1 MEIKVEKINVSKSYD
16 RNKIYT
22 PEDITSEV
30 IMPIIDV
37 ERLDTT
43 LDTSSITLLNNDKKP
58 IVPFTRMKITITNDD
73 GTAEKI
79 YRLVYTDNVE
89 KLNYTVNERY
99 KHYIE
104 LIEPT
109 KWLERFEVDNTT
121 ITNYLAW
128 LYHEGEGVL
137 FEEATPEKSYRIIG
151 GFSPADTVV
160 VKNGTYKGAGY
171 TNDTRILN
179 YYINGTTVKINAR
192 LNPEFQFES
201 FILFF
206 ISTGTF
212 TVNATLKTYTI
223 TTPSEQTIDAKNLTN
238 YTFSEL
244 GTYTFEQTYEAT
256 QYSPNLG
263 TIVVASI
270 IYRWTSQ
277 CVTNVA
283 EVSQPRRYTI
293 KEVCNNILSRIGD
306 DASTIRTGIELPM
319 FQLDSDT
326 AEVLDSY
333 ISPEFTFT
341 QNTLFG
347 VLSQIGN
354 EIHAIPRLIPTR
366 IEKYDENN
374 NIEVDDYSSWTTIT
388 FDFLGG
394 STPTNNGQ
402 EIAYENTQ
410 NGDNYATSFVSN
422 IQNSFQTNNADYVS
436 LTEPYSDGYIST
448 RTEDASFEISN
459 NGACIK
465 TSRPI
470 QRIVSLEVWFDENN
484 KANITS
490 FVKEATD
497 YSILLDYATNIGE
510 FEGYSTKNSAIYYTR
525 GKNVISGLDYLP
537 PVRYQTDV
545 WSQTQAINNIIK
557 LATNITP
564 TTNLKDLMFRIKY
577 IPFYNIK
584 AKQFKQYIDDNSGD
598 NELFYNQV
606 NTQSVDIESLGENI
620 KGALLRTANE
630 EPTITAVFKD
640 ASNIIHAGQLSDGGY
655 YAYEVN
661 KQITNT
667 QIKATTKFSKDW
679 NKLNEYVAIKK
690 NYREWEISERE
701 SIETT
706 PCYNEF
712 CIISDELDFD
722 KGNIDPSDTERQGYI
737 DRLKEYGGFL
747 SNNSIEQIYARLNN
761 TEMIPEEFDYAE
773 ELGNDDDVYRYAFYP
788 NDINDYAEGDV
799 LYYEDEPYQIDE
811 VDSGAGYFAFPV
823 LTSSKLYEAI
833 SNNENFILYR
843 GVKLTAIEWA
853 LAICKSQVYENNTY
867 QQIKKTFLLPASCCS
882 FGNSVLVNF
891 GAVDNYSVG
900 TYVDNKTDQYALEQ
914 YLPYGNKYGNV
925 ETMELRL
932 GSGLAKEN
940 GFSSYANAKATS
952 KELYSFDIN
961 NLYTRNVLLDYSK
974 HDFTINK
981 DSRQALNFT
990 IQLHFVSDSQK
1001 IWIGKALAQSMP
1013 FCGNTEENIFKF
1025 VYFTQ
1030 KPDKFCQTRDSS
1042 IWTEMTMP
1050 ICTVDYDLKYIKYAK
1065 TTVPADAVGFGLV
1078 DNQNRIVL
1086 YYDKEIKAGYLS
1098 VPEQRIAPP
1107 FEANTYYSKSGD
1119 TYTLLALEP
1128 ADWSYNYTNYYYLEY
1143 TDPIYFQFRRKI

>member
-1 MEIKVEKINVSKSYD
+1 MDIKVEKINVSKSYD
-16 RNKIYT
+16 RNKTYT

-43 LDTSSITLLNNDKKP
+43 LDTSSITLLNSDKKP
-58 IVPFTRMKITITNDD
+58 IIPFTRMKITITNND
-73 GTAEKI
+73 GTEEKI

-89 KLNYTVNERY
+89 KLNYTANERY

-137 FEEATPEKSYRIIG
+137 IEDAKSTITGLATGSHVAPFIG
-151 GFSPADTVV
+151 NISKTITSGTY
-160 VKNGTYKGAGY
+160 NGTGY
-171 TNDTRILN
+171 TNTNRIQN
-179 YYINGTTVKINAR
+179 YYINGSTANIQIRVR
-192 LNPEFQFES
+192 PEFQFKV
-201 FILFF
+201 FVLFLQ
-206 ISTGTF
+206 
-212 TVNATLKTYTI
+212 VDRMTLYANLTNYTI
-223 TTPSEQTIDAKNLTN
+223 KTPGGTTVDAKNLTN
-238 YTFSEL
+238 YTFNEL
-244 GTYTFEQTYEAT
+244 GTYTFEQLYQATYPDRPDVIMGAVRYE
-256 QYSPNLG
+256 
-263 TIVVASI
+263 
-270 IYRWTSQ
+270 WTAE
-277 CVTNVA
+277 CVSGVP
-283 EVSQPRRYTI
+283 EISQPIRYTI
-293 KEVCNNILSRIGD
+293 KQVCENILGRIGD
-306 DASTIRTGIELPM
+306 DASTIRTGIELPI
-319 FQLDSDT
+319 FQIDSNV
-326 AEVLDSY
+326 AEILDSY

-347 VLSQIGN
+347 VLNQIGN
-354 EIHAIPRLIPTR
+354 EIHAIPRLIPTL
-366 IEKYDENN
+366 IERYDENN
-374 NIEVDDYSSWTTIT
+374 NVEIDDYSMWTTIT

-394 STPTNNGQ
+394 STPTNDGQ

-490 FVKEATD
+490 FVKENTD
-497 YSILLDYATNIGE
+497 YSILLDYPETQVE
-510 FEGYSTKNSAIYYTR
+510 FEGYTTKSTAIYYTR
-525 GKNVISGLDYLP
+525 GENVIRGLDYIP
-537 PVRYQTDV
+537 PDEYMFDGLTKA
-545 WSQTQAINNIIK
+545 QAIIYIIS
-557 LATNITP
+557 LASGIAVGNLTGIK
-564 TTNLKDLMFRIKY
+564 LKDLMFRIKY

-640 ASNIIHAGQLSDGGY
+640 ASNIIHAGQLSEGGY

-701 SIETT
+701 SVETT

-747 SNNSIEQIYARLNN
+747 SNNSIEQLYVRLNN
-761 TEMIPEEFDYAE
+761 TGGVPETFDSAE
-773 ELGNDDDVYRYAFYP
+773 EMGQDDDNYIYAFYP
-788 NDINDYAEGDV
+788 NDINDYMNNDIIYFRDGEVFEEYTVD
-799 LYYEDEPYQIDE
+799 YIDQ
-811 VDSGAGYFAFPV
+811 DAGYFEITVP
-823 LTSSKLYEAI
+823 SSSQLYQAI
-833 SNNENFILYR
+833 NSGNAFILSRY
-843 GVKLTAIEWA
+843 VKLTAIEWA
-853 LAICKSQVYENNTY
+853 VATCKSQVYENNTY

-925 ETMELRL
+925 ETLELRL

-990 IQLHFVSDSQK
+990 IQLHFVSDTQK

-1042 IWTEMTMP
+1042 IWTEVAMP
-1050 ICTVDYDLKYIKYAK
+1050 TCTVDYDLKYIKYDK
-1065 TTVPADAVGFGLV
+1065 KQLPADAVGFGLV

-1086 YYDKEIKAGYLS
+1086 YYDKEIKAN
-1098 VPEQRIAPP
+1098 EQ
-1107 FEANTYYSKSGD
+1107 
-1119 TYTLLALEP
+1119 
-1128 ADWSYNYTNYYYLEY
+1128 
-1143 TDPIYFQFRRKI
+1143 TDEIYFQFRRKI